1 MLAPISRPR
10 VLTDP
15 TKKQKETLLECQAL
29 EVLQG
34 LWIDEFFPAVT
45 PLFGYLERIEHLEDQ
60 EDKNNE
66 DFVIVKIS
74 SFLKDDPTEP
84 VTLAVKICKVFL
96 SKCS

>member
-15 TKKQKETLLECQAL
+15 TKKQKETLLERQAL
-29 EVLQG
+29 KVQG
-34 LWIDEFFPAVT
+34 LWVDELFPAVT
-45 PLFGYLERIEHLEDQ
+45 PLFRYLERVEHLEDQ

-84 VTLAVKICKVFL
+84 VT
-96 SKCS
+96 